1 MTSLSSISNT
11 AKVNLAHI
19 IVVAIGAFSLY
30 MIQGFNPLA
39 LFISSLNIIV
49 ALLGYYFIKKEQVA
63 VLNTADVLAQAVKG
77 NFEIRDVG
85 EKLPGPLGELSWNV
99 NNFLDQIESFIR
111 EINTSIEY
119 AGKQQYFRRVQITGL
134 NVALA
139 RAGSFINRSIEG
151 MANGHK
157 DDSELKFHTELSE
170 VSSGGAKF
178 IDSFTIIQTQ
188 LAETTNEIFQ
198 LGTNSK
204 QMSESSA
211 KNMESIVT
219 IAGELNELISLIED
233 NDQSVD
239 SLVQKAVDIDSV
251 VKLIKD
257 VAEQTNLLALNA
269 AVEAARAGEH
279 GRGFAVVADEVRKL
293 AEKTQKATQ
302 EISISIQTLQQ
313 ETAQIQTTSE
323 KMISIAET
331 SSHEIDL
338 FKERLHKFDERTNII
353 LEETVHMENKVFIIL
368 SKIDHILFKRSAFDA
383 IIEKN
388 THSHFETHHAC
399 RLGKWYAGDGMVRF
413 GEIESFKLIIQ
424 PHKIVH
430 DDVLKAIEILKTSE
444 IRGGGLLDK
453 EKDEIIQLF
462 KQVEVA
468 SEELFLF
475 LDKMLEESLNNQ
487 KDQQEDREKKNREAK
502 VERAKEQRRKE
513 REKLMEKQEK
523 EQEKLDNQQS
533 QYDELSPEKKE
544 ENKS

>member
-19 IVVAIGAFSLY
+19 VVVSIGAFSLY

-39 LFISSLNIIV
+39 LFVSSLNIVV
-49 ALLGYYFIKKEQVA
+49 ALLGYYYIKKEQKA
-63 VLNTADVLAQAVKG
+63 VLNTADVLAQAVRG
-77 NFEIRDVG
+77 NFEIRDIN
-85 EKLPGPLGELSWNV
+85 EKMTGPLGELAWNV

-111 EINTSIEY
+111 EINTSVEY
-119 AGKQQYFRRVQITGL
+119 AGKQQYFRRVQTTGL
-134 NVALA
+134 NVALT

-151 MANGHK
+151 MEHDHK
-157 DDSELKFHTELSE
+157 DDSELKFNTELSD

-178 IDSFTIIQTQ
+178 IESFTVIQTQ

-198 LGTNSK
+198 LGANSK
-204 QMSESSA
+204 KMSESSS
-211 KNMESIVT
+211 KNMEAIVT
-219 IAGELNELISLIED
+219 IANELDELISHIQD

-239 SLVQKAVDIDSV
+239 SLVQKAIDIDSV

-313 ETAQIQTTSE
+313 ETTQIQNTSE
-323 KMISIAET
+323 RMISIAEK
-331 SSHEIDL
+331 SSHEIEM
-338 FKERLHKFDERTNII
+338 FKDRLHQFDDRTNLI
-353 LEETVHMENKVFIIL
+353 LEETVHMENKIFVIL

-383 IIEKN
+383 IVDKN
-388 THSHFETHHAC
+388 THSHFDTHHAC

-413 GEIESFKLIIQ
+413 GETESFKLIIQ

-430 DDVLKAIEILKTSE
+430 DDVLKAIEMLKKSE
-444 IRGGGLLDK
+444 IRGGGLLDN
-453 EKDEIIQLF
+453 EKTEIIQLF
-462 KQVEVA
+462 KQIEKA
-468 SEELFLF
+468 SEELFTH
-475 LDKMLEESLNNQ
+475 LDKMLDETLRQQVERQEERENQ
-487 KDQQEDREKKNREAK
+487 HKEAKIEREKNK
-502 VERAKEQRRKE
+502 RRKE
-513 REKLMEKQEK
+513 RKQEEEAK
-523 EQEKLDNQQS
+523 IQQEQES
-533 QYDELSPEKKE
+533 Q
-544 ENKS
+544 